1 MTDTIHNF
9 SSDGTK
15 IARGRSLIANGGTIV
30 TGLTEASGFVGKCE
44 SSDTVAAATSISGGT
59 VTVSLKA
66 AGSNATGN
74 HYVAWEAWDNKK
86 I

>member
-15 IARGRSLIANGGTIV
+15 IARGRSQIANNGTINV
-30 TGLTEASGFVGKCE
+30 GLTLASGFVGSCE
-44 SSDTVAAATSISGGT
+44 SADTVAAATSITGGV

-66 AGSNATGN
+66 AGSDATGN
-74 HYVAWEAWDNKK
+74 HYVNWEAWDNKK
-86 I
+86 T